1 MNVDPSGITR
11 DRSWRGGACGRS
23 RAARAAA
30 SARSNMMACNETRG
44 PLFTKGADGRLG
56 LDGVMLYQRPFGP
69 GIRMASSA
77 TEPIRGRNMDGVM
90 ESKPPCG
97 AAGIH
102 GGSGPQSRP
111 AGRRALMG
119 VLVFITQRL
128 RLFPRP
134 FPVISRWRLVFAAG
148 AYFGDSGQA
157 QDLGF
162 SRLEVPAGLYR
173 DKGGPW

>member
-30 SARSNMMACNETRG
+30 SARSNMMACDETRG
-44 PLFTKGADGRLG
+44 PLFTGRGRRRGWMASCCTKGPSG
-56 LDGVMLYQRPFGP
+56 LEYGWRQAPPSPFGA
-69 GIRMASSA
+69 GIWMASWN
-77 TEPIRGRNMDGVM
+77 P
-90 ESKPPCG
+90 
-97 AAGIH
+97 
-102 GGSGPQSRP
+102 SRP

-162 SRLEVPAGLYR
+162 FRLEVPAGLYR